1 VEQLINRIKTAHG
14 PKTRQSI
21 TFTGPGRTK
30 QSHKNETDINQIM
43 ARFAKTGTIE
53 FVNTQ
58 KPQFGDASGIEFQTA
73 MQTVAKAN
81 EMFDALPSKIRE
93 RFNNNAQELLIFLET
108 EENRTEAVFLGLLKE
123 PEPVA
128 QETKKEEPV
137 KAPEASTE
145 AAKGA
150 AKA

>member
-1 VEQLINRIKTAHG
+1 
-14 PKTRQSI
+14 
-21 TFTGPGRTK
+21 
-30 QSHKNETDINQIM
+30 M